1 MQVKQKGWIESYVRY
16 HNKSSRDR
24 IDPSWK
30 KQKEIRG
37 EALYR
42 QDRPAAFEEGIAGIK
57 ENLGRYPSVEK
68 VYASP
73 MKRTRQ
79 TAEPIYPGQASELV
93 DGLREMDMGVFE
105 GKNHAELK
113 NRPSYILW
121 VATRWKDQHTGGRVH
136 EGFWKRTMD
145 AFTQVLGDMQAE
157 GSKRSAVVAHGGTIM
172 SIVSQLADDDYYKY
186 MVNNGAGF
194 RLTLDDD
201 GKLLDLKPLLKKIT
215 ACRMP

>member
-1 MQVKQKGWIESYVRY
+1 MSDTTTNQVEIVLIRHGKTEGNKEKRY
-16 HNKSSRDR
+16 IGRTDQPLS
-24 IDPSWK
+24 
-30 KQKEIRG
+30 
-37 EALYR
+37 
-42 QDRPAAFEEGIAGIK
+42 EEGIAGIK

-79 TAEPIYPGQASELV
+79 TAELIYPGQASELV

-121 VATRWKDQHTGGRVH
+121 VATRGKISIPGGESMKDFG
-136 EGFWKRTMD
+136 KRTMD

-157 GSKRSAVVAHGGTIM
+157 GIKRSAVVAHGGTIM

-194 RLTLDDD
+194 RLTRDDD
-201 GKLLDLKPLLKKIT
+201 GKLLDLKPLLKEDNCMQD
-215 ACRMP
+215 ALEELED

>member
-1 MQVKQKGWIESYVRY
+1 MSDTTTNQVEIVLIRHGKTEGNKEKRY
-16 HNKSSRDR
+16 IGRTDQPLS
-24 IDPSWK
+24 
-30 KQKEIRG
+30 
-37 EALYR
+37 
-42 QDRPAAFEEGIAGIK
+42 EEEIAGIK

-79 TAEPIYPGQASELV
+79 TAELIYPGQASELV

-121 VATRWKDQHTGGRVH
+121 VATRGKISIPGGESMKDFG
-136 EGFWKRTMD
+136 KRTMD

-157 GSKRSAVVAHGGTIM
+157 GIKRSAVVAHGGTIM

-201 GKLLDLKPLLKKIT
+201 GKLLDLKPLLKEDNCMQD
-215 ACRMP
+215 ALEELED

>member
-1 MQVKQKGWIESYVRY
+1 MSDTTTNQVEIVLIRHGKTEGNKEKRY
-16 HNKSSRDR
+16 IGRTDQPLS
-24 IDPSWK
+24 
-30 KQKEIRG
+30 
-37 EALYR
+37 
-42 QDRPAAFEEGIAGIK
+42 EEGIAGIK

-79 TAEPIYPGQASELV
+79 TAELIYPGQASELV

-121 VATRWKDQHTGGRVH
+121 VATRGKISIPGGESMKDFG
-136 EGFWKRTMD
+136 KRTMD
-145 AFTQVLGDMQAE
+145 AFIQVLGDMQAE
-157 GSKRSAVVAHGGTIM
+157 GIKRSAVVAHGGTIM

-201 GKLLDLKPLLKKIT
+201 GKLLDLKPLLKEDNCMQD
-215 ACRMP
+215 ALEELED

>member
-1 MQVKQKGWIESYVRY
+1 MSDTTTNQVEIVLIRHGKTEGNKEKRY
-16 HNKSSRDR
+16 IGRTDQPLS
-24 IDPSWK
+24 
-30 KQKEIRG
+30 
-37 EALYR
+37 
-42 QDRPAAFEEGIAGIK
+42 EEGIAGIK

-79 TAEPIYPGQASELV
+79 TAELIYPGQASELV

-121 VATRWKDQHTGGRVH
+121 VATRGKISIPGG
-136 EGFWKRTMD
+136 ESMNDFGKRTMD

-157 GSKRSAVVAHGGTIM
+157 GIKRSAVVAHGGTIM

-201 GKLLDLKPLLKKIT
+201 GKLLDLKPLLKEDNCMQD
-215 ACRMP
+215 ALEELED

>member
-1 MQVKQKGWIESYVRY
+1 MSDTTTNQVEIVLIRHGKTEGNKEKRY
-16 HNKSSRDR
+16 IGRTDQPLS
-24 IDPSWK
+24 
-30 KQKEIRG
+30 
-37 EALYR
+37 
-42 QDRPAAFEEGIAGIK
+42 EEGIAGIK

-79 TAEPIYPGQASELV
+79 TAELIYPGQASELV

-121 VATRWKDQHTGGRVH
+121 VATRGKISIPGGESMKDFG
-136 EGFWKRTMD
+136 KRTMD

-157 GSKRSAVVAHGGTIM
+157 GIKRSAVVAHGGTIM

-201 GKLLDLKPLLKKIT
+201 GKLLDLKPLLKEDN
-215 ACRMP
+215 CMQDDLEELED

>member
-1 MQVKQKGWIESYVRY
+1 MSDTTTNQVEIVLIRHGKTEGNKEKRY
-16 HNKSSRDR
+16 IGRTDQPLS
-24 IDPSWK
+24 
-30 KQKEIRG
+30 
-37 EALYR
+37 
-42 QDRPAAFEEGIAGIK
+42 EEGIAGIK

-79 TAEPIYPGQASELV
+79 TAELIYPGQAPELV

-121 VATRWKDQHTGGRVH
+121 VATRGKISIPGGESMKDFG
-136 EGFWKRTMD
+136 KRTMD
-145 AFTQVLGDMQAE
+145 AFTQVLGDMQVE
-157 GSKRSAVVAHGGTIM
+157 GIKRSAVVAHGGTIM

-201 GKLLDLKPLLKKIT
+201 GKLLDLKPLLKEDNCMQD
-215 ACRMP
+215 ALEELED

>member
-1 MQVKQKGWIESYVRY
+1 MSDTTTNQVEIVLIRHGKTEGNKEKRY
-16 HNKSSRDR
+16 IGRTDQPLS
-24 IDPSWK
+24 
-30 KQKEIRG
+30 
-37 EALYR
+37 
-42 QDRPAAFEEGIAGIK
+42 EEGIAGIK

-68 VYASP
+68 VYVSP

-79 TAEPIYPGQASELV
+79 TAELIYPGQASELV

-121 VATRWKDQHTGGRVH
+121 VATRGKISIPGGESMKDFG
-136 EGFWKRTMD
+136 KRTMD

-157 GSKRSAVVAHGGTIM
+157 GIKRSAVVAHGGTIM

-201 GKLLDLKPLLKKIT
+201 GKLLDLKPLLKEDNCMQD
-215 ACRMP
+215 ALEELED

>member
-1 MQVKQKGWIESYVRY
+1 MSDTTTNQVEIVLIRHGKTEGNKEKRY
-16 HNKSSRDR
+16 IGRTDQPLS
-24 IDPSWK
+24 
-30 KQKEIRG
+30 
-37 EALYR
+37 
-42 QDRPAAFEEGIAGIK
+42 EEGIAGIK

-79 TAEPIYPGQASELV
+79 TAELIYPGQAPELV

-121 VATRWKDQHTGGRVH
+121 VATRGKISIPGGESMKDFG
-136 EGFWKRTMD
+136 KRTMD

-157 GSKRSAVVAHGGTIM
+157 GIKRSAVVAHGGTIM

-201 GKLLDLKPLLKKIT
+201 GKLLDLKPLLKEDNCMQD
-215 ACRMP
+215 ALEELED

>member
-1 MQVKQKGWIESYVRY
+1 MSDTTTNQVEIVLIRHGKTEGNKEKRY
-16 HNKSSRDR
+16 IGRTDQPLS
-24 IDPSWK
+24 
-30 KQKEIRG
+30 
-37 EALYR
+37 
-42 QDRPAAFEEGIAGIK
+42 EEGIAGIK

-68 VYASP
+68 VHASP

-79 TAEPIYPGQASELV
+79 TAELIYPGQASELV

-121 VATRWKDQHTGGRVH
+121 VATRGKISIPGGESMKDFG
-136 EGFWKRTMD
+136 KRTMD

-157 GSKRSAVVAHGGTIM
+157 GIKRSAVVAHGGTIM

-201 GKLLDLKPLLKKIT
+201 GKLLDLKPLLKEDNCMQD
-215 ACRMP
+215 ALEELED

>member
-1 MQVKQKGWIESYVRY
+1 MSDTTTNQVEIVLIRHGKTEGNKEKRY
-16 HNKSSRDR
+16 IGRTDQPLS
-24 IDPSWK
+24 
-30 KQKEIRG
+30 
-37 EALYR
+37 
-42 QDRPAAFEEGIAGIK
+42 EEGIAGIK

-79 TAEPIYPGQASELV
+79 TAELIYPGQASELV

-121 VATRWKDQHTGGRVH
+121 VATRGKISIPGGESMKDFG
-136 EGFWKRTMD
+136 KRTMD
-145 AFTQVLGDMQAE
+145 AFIQVLGDMQAE
-157 GSKRSAVVAHGGTIM
+157 GIKRSAVVAHGGTIM

-201 GKLLDLKPLLKKIT
+201 GKLLDLKPLLKEDNCMRD
-215 ACRMP
+215 AVEELED

>member
-1 MQVKQKGWIESYVRY
+1 MSDTTTNQVEIVLIRHGKTEGNKEKRY
-16 HNKSSRDR
+16 IGRTDQPLS
-24 IDPSWK
+24 
-30 KQKEIRG
+30 
-37 EALYR
+37 
-42 QDRPAAFEEGIAGIK
+42 EEGIAGIK

-79 TAEPIYPGQASELV
+79 TAELIYPGQASELV

-121 VATRWKDQHTGGRVH
+121 VATRGKISIPGGESMKDFG
-136 EGFWKRTMD
+136 KRTMD

-157 GSKRSAVVAHGGTIM
+157 GIKRSAVVAHGGTIM

-194 RLTLDDD
+194 RLTLDED
-201 GKLLDLKPLLKKIT
+201 GKLLDLKPLLKEDNCMQD
-215 ACRMP
+215 ALEELED

>member
-1 MQVKQKGWIESYVRY
+1 MSDTTTNQVEIVLIRHGKTEGNKEKRY
-16 HNKSSRDR
+16 IGRTDQPLSD
-24 IDPSWK
+24 
-30 KQKEIRG
+30 
-37 EALYR
+37 
-42 QDRPAAFEEGIAGIK
+42 EGIAGIK

-79 TAEPIYPGQASELV
+79 TAELIYPGQAPELV

-121 VATRWKDQHTGGRVH
+121 VATRGKISIPGGESMKDFG
-136 EGFWKRTMD
+136 KRTMD

-157 GSKRSAVVAHGGTIM
+157 GIKRSAVVAHGGTIM

-201 GKLLDLKPLLKKIT
+201 GKLLDLNPLLKEDNCMRD
-215 ACRMP
+215 ALEELED

>member
-1 MQVKQKGWIESYVRY
+1 MSDTTTNQVEIVLIRHGKTEG
-16 HNKSSRDR
+16 NKVKLYISRTDQ
-24 IDPSWK
+24 PLS
-30 KQKEIRG
+30 
-37 EALYR
+37 
-42 QDRPAAFEEGIAGIK
+42 EEGIAGIK

-79 TAEPIYPGQASELV
+79 TAELIYPGQAPELV

-121 VATRWKDQHTGGRVH
+121 VATRGKISIPGGESMKDFG
-136 EGFWKRTMD
+136 KRTMD

-157 GSKRSAVVAHGGTIM
+157 GIKRSAVVAHGGTIM

-201 GKLLDLKPLLKKIT
+201 GKLLDLKPLLKEDN
-215 ACRMP
+215 CRQDALEELED

>member
-1 MQVKQKGWIESYVRY
+1 MSDTTTNQVEIVLIRHGKTEGNKEKRY
-16 HNKSSRDR
+16 IGRTDQPLS
-24 IDPSWK
+24 
-30 KQKEIRG
+30 
-37 EALYR
+37 
-42 QDRPAAFEEGIAGIK
+42 EEGIAVIK

-79 TAEPIYPGQASELV
+79 TAELIYPGQAPELV

-121 VATRWKDQHTGGRVH
+121 VATRGKISIPGGESMKDFG
-136 EGFWKRTMD
+136 KRTMD

-157 GSKRSAVVAHGGTIM
+157 GIKRSAVVAHGGTIM

-201 GKLLDLKPLLKKIT
+201 GKLLDLKPLLKEDNCMQD
-215 ACRMP
+215 ALEELED

>member
-1 MQVKQKGWIESYVRY
+1 MSDTTTNQVEIVLIRHGKTEGNKEKRY
-16 HNKSSRDR
+16 IGRTDQPLS
-24 IDPSWK
+24 
-30 KQKEIRG
+30 
-37 EALYR
+37 
-42 QDRPAAFEEGIAGIK
+42 EEGIAGIK

-68 VYASP
+68 VYASS

-79 TAEPIYPGQASELV
+79 TAELIYPGQAPELV

-121 VATRWKDQHTGGRVH
+121 VATRGKISIPGGESMKDFG
-136 EGFWKRTMD
+136 KRTMD

-157 GSKRSAVVAHGGTIM
+157 GIKRSAVVAHGGTIM

-201 GKLLDLKPLLKKIT
+201 GKLLDLNPLLKEDNCMRD
-215 ACRMP
+215 ALEELED

>member
-1 MQVKQKGWIESYVRY
+1 MSDTTTNQVEIVLIRHGKTEGNKEKRY
-16 HNKSSRDR
+16 IGRTDQPLS
-24 IDPSWK
+24 
-30 KQKEIRG
+30 
-37 EALYR
+37 
-42 QDRPAAFEEGIAGIK
+42 EEGIAGIK

-73 MKRTRQ
+73 MKRSRQ
-79 TAEPIYPGQASELV
+79 TAELIYPGQASELV

-121 VATRWKDQHTGGRVH
+121 VATRGKISIPGGESMKDFG
-136 EGFWKRTMD
+136 KRTMD

-157 GSKRSAVVAHGGTIM
+157 GIKRSAVVAHGGTIM

-201 GKLLDLKPLLKKIT
+201 GKLLDLKPLLKEDNCMQD
-215 ACRMP
+215 ALEELED

>member
-1 MQVKQKGWIESYVRY
+1 MSDTTTNQVEIVLIRHGKTEGNKEKRY
-16 HNKSSRDR
+16 IGRTDQPLS
-24 IDPSWK
+24 
-30 KQKEIRG
+30 
-37 EALYR
+37 
-42 QDRPAAFEEGIAGIK
+42 EEGIAGIK

-79 TAEPIYPGQASELV
+79 TAELIYPGQASELV

-121 VATRWKDQHTGGRVH
+121 VATRGKISIPGGESMKDFG
-136 EGFWKRTMD
+136 KRTMD
-145 AFTQVLGDMQAE
+145 AFTQILGDMQAE
-157 GSKRSAVVAHGGTIM
+157 GIKRSAVVAHGGTIM

-201 GKLLDLKPLLKKIT
+201 GKLLDLKPLLKEDNCMQD
-215 ACRMP
+215 ALEELED

>member
-1 MQVKQKGWIESYVRY
+1 MSDTTTNQVEIVLIRHGKTEGNKEKRY
-16 HNKSSRDR
+16 IGRTDQPLS
-24 IDPSWK
+24 
-30 KQKEIRG
+30 
-37 EALYR
+37 
-42 QDRPAAFEEGIAGIK
+42 EEGIAGIK

-79 TAEPIYPGQASELV
+79 TAELIYPGQAPELV

-121 VATRWKDQHTGGRVH
+121 VATRGKISIPGGESMKDFG
-136 EGFWKRTMD
+136 KRTMD

-157 GSKRSAVVAHGGTIM
+157 GIKRSAVVAHGGTIM

-201 GKLLDLKPLLKKIT
+201 GKLLDLKSLLKEDNCMQD
-215 ACRMP
+215 ALEELED

>member
-1 MQVKQKGWIESYVRY
+1 MSDTTTNQVEIVLIRHGKTEGNKEKRY
-16 HNKSSRDR
+16 IGRTDQPLS
-24 IDPSWK
+24 
-30 KQKEIRG
+30 
-37 EALYR
+37 
-42 QDRPAAFEEGIAGIK
+42 EEGIAGIK

-79 TAEPIYPGQASELV
+79 TAELIYPGQAPELV

-121 VATRWKDQHTGGRVH
+121 VATRGKISIPGGESMKDFG
-136 EGFWKRTMD
+136 KRTMD

-157 GSKRSAVVAHGGTIM
+157 GIKRSAVVAHGGTIM
-172 SIVSQLADDDYYKY
+172 SIVSQLADDDYYNY

-201 GKLLDLKPLLKKIT
+201 GKLLDLKPLLKEDNCMRD
-215 ACRMP
+215 AVEELED

>member
-1 MQVKQKGWIESYVRY
+1 MSDTTTNQVEIVLIRHGKTEGNKEKRY
-16 HNKSSRDR
+16 IGRTDQPLS
-24 IDPSWK
+24 
-30 KQKEIRG
+30 
-37 EALYR
+37 
-42 QDRPAAFEEGIAGIK
+42 EEGIAGIK

-79 TAEPIYPGQASELV
+79 TAELIYPGQESELV

-121 VATRWKDQHTGGRVH
+121 VATRGKISIPGGESMKDFG
-136 EGFWKRTMD
+136 KRTMD
-145 AFTQVLGDMQAE
+145 AFAQVLGDMQAK
-157 GSKRSAVVAHGGTIM
+157 GIKRSAVVAHGGTIM

-201 GKLLDLKPLLKKIT
+201 GKLLDLKPLLKEDNCMQD
-215 ACRMP
+215 ALEELED

>member
-1 MQVKQKGWIESYVRY
+1 MSDTTTNQVEIVLIRHGKTEGNKEKRY
-16 HNKSSRDR
+16 IGRTDQPLS
-24 IDPSWK
+24 
-30 KQKEIRG
+30 
-37 EALYR
+37 
-42 QDRPAAFEEGIAGIK
+42 EEGIAGIK

-79 TAEPIYPGQASELV
+79 TAELIYPGQAPELV

-121 VATRWKDQHTGGRVH
+121 VATRGKISIPGGESMKDFG
-136 EGFWKRTMD
+136 KRTMD

-157 GSKRSAVVAHGGTIM
+157 GIKRSAVVAHGGTIM

-194 RLTLDDD
+194 CLTLDDD
-201 GKLLDLKPLLKKIT
+201 GKLLDLKPLLKEDNCMQD
-215 ACRMP
+215 ALEELED

>member
-1 MQVKQKGWIESYVRY
+1 MSDTTTNQVEIVLIRHGKTEGNKEKRY
-16 HNKSSRDR
+16 IGRTDQPLS
-24 IDPSWK
+24 
-30 KQKEIRG
+30 
-37 EALYR
+37 
-42 QDRPAAFEEGIAGIK
+42 EEGIAGIK

-79 TAEPIYPGQASELV
+79 TAELIYPGQAPELV

-121 VATRWKDQHTGGRVH
+121 VATRGKISIPGGESMKDFG
-136 EGFWKRTMD
+136 KRTMD

-157 GSKRSAVVAHGGTIM
+157 GIKRSAVVAHGGTIM

-201 GKLLDLKPLLKKIT
+201 GKLLDLNPLLKEDNCMQD
-215 ACRMP
+215 ALEELED

>member
-1 MQVKQKGWIESYVRY
+1 MSDTTTNQVEIILIRHGKTEGNKEKRY
-16 HNKSSRDR
+16 IGRTDQPLS
-24 IDPSWK
+24 
-30 KQKEIRG
+30 
-37 EALYR
+37 
-42 QDRPAAFEEGIAGIK
+42 EEGIAGIK

-79 TAEPIYPGQASELV
+79 TAELIYPGQASELV

-121 VATRWKDQHTGGRVH
+121 VATRGKISIPGG
-136 EGFWKRTMD
+136 ESMKYFGKRTMD

-157 GSKRSAVVAHGGTIM
+157 GIKRSAVVAHGGTIM

-194 RLTLDDD
+194 HLTLDDD
-201 GKLLDLKPLLKKIT
+201 GKLLDLKPLLKEDNCMQD
-215 ACRMP
+215 ALEELED

>member
-1 MQVKQKGWIESYVRY
+1 MSDTTTNQVEIVLIRHGKTEGNKEKRY
-16 HNKSSRDR
+16 IGRTDQPLS
-24 IDPSWK
+24 
-30 KQKEIRG
+30 
-37 EALYR
+37 
-42 QDRPAAFEEGIAGIK
+42 EEGIAGIK

-79 TAEPIYPGQASELV
+79 TAELIYPGQASELV

-121 VATRWKDQHTGGRVH
+121 VATRGKISIPGGESMKDFG
-136 EGFWKRTMD
+136 KRTMD

-157 GSKRSAVVAHGGTIM
+157 GIKRSAVVAHGGTIM
-172 SIVSQLADDDYYKY
+172 SIVFQLADDDYYKY

-201 GKLLDLKPLLKKIT
+201 GKLLDLKPLLKEDNCMQD
-215 ACRMP
+215 ALEELED

>member
-1 MQVKQKGWIESYVRY
+1 MLDTTTNQVEIVLIRHGKTEG
-16 HNKSSRDR
+16 NKEK
-24 IDPSWK
+24 PSIVITD
-30 KQKEIRG
+30 QP
-37 EALYR
+37 LS
-42 QDRPAAFEEGIAGIK
+42 EEGIAGIK

-79 TAEPIYPGQASELV
+79 TAELIYPGQASELV

-121 VATRWKDQHTGGRVH
+121 VATRGKISIPGGESMKDFG
-136 EGFWKRTMD
+136 KRTMD

-157 GSKRSAVVAHGGTIM
+157 GIKRSAVVAHGGTIM

-201 GKLLDLKPLLKKIT
+201 GKLLDLKPLLKEDNCMQD
-215 ACRMP
+215 ALEELED

>member
-1 MQVKQKGWIESYVRY
+1 MSDTTTNQVEIVLIRHGKTEGNKEKRY
-16 HNKSSRDR
+16 IGRTDQPLS
-24 IDPSWK
+24 
-30 KQKEIRG
+30 
-37 EALYR
+37 
-42 QDRPAAFEEGIAGIK
+42 EEGIAGIK

-79 TAEPIYPGQASELV
+79 TAELIYPGQAPELV

-121 VATRWKDQHTGGRVH
+121 VATRGKISIPGGESMKDFG
-136 EGFWKRTMD
+136 KRTMD

-157 GSKRSAVVAHGGTIM
+157 GIKRSAVVAHGGTIM

-201 GKLLDLKPLLKKIT
+201 GKLLDLKPILKEDNCMQD
-215 ACRMP
+215 ALEELED

>member
-1 MQVKQKGWIESYVRY
+1 MSDTTTNQVEIVLIRHGKTEGNKEKRY
-16 HNKSSRDR
+16 IGRTDQPLS
-24 IDPSWK
+24 
-30 KQKEIRG
+30 
-37 EALYR
+37 
-42 QDRPAAFEEGIAGIK
+42 EEGIAGIK

-79 TAEPIYPGQASELV
+79 TAELIYPGQASELV

-105 GKNHAELK
+105 GTNHAELR

-121 VATRWKDQHTGGRVH
+121 VATRGKISIPGGESMKDFG
-136 EGFWKRTMD
+136 KRTMD

-157 GSKRSAVVAHGGTIM
+157 GIKRSAVVAHGGTIM

-201 GKLLDLKPLLKKIT
+201 GKLLDLKPLLKEDNCMRD
-215 ACRMP
+215 AVEELED

>member
-1 MQVKQKGWIESYVRY
+1 MSDTTTNQVEIVLIRHGKTEGNKEKRY
-16 HNKSSRDR
+16 IGRTDQPLS
-24 IDPSWK
+24 
-30 KQKEIRG
+30 
-37 EALYR
+37 
-42 QDRPAAFEEGIAGIK
+42 EEGIAGIK

-79 TAEPIYPGQASELV
+79 TAELIYPGQASELV

-105 GKNHAELK
+105 GQNHAELK

-121 VATRWKDQHTGGRVH
+121 VATRGKISIPGGESMKDFG
-136 EGFWKRTMD
+136 KRTMD
-145 AFTQVLGDMQAE
+145 AFIQVLGDMQAE
-157 GSKRSAVVAHGGTIM
+157 GIKRSAVVAHGGTIM

-201 GKLLDLKPLLKKIT
+201 GKLLDLKPLLKEDNCMQD
-215 ACRMP
+215 ALEELED

>member
-1 MQVKQKGWIESYVRY
+1 MSDTTTNQVEIVLIRHGKTEGNKEKRY
-16 HNKSSRDR
+16 IGRTDQPLS
-24 IDPSWK
+24 
-30 KQKEIRG
+30 
-37 EALYR
+37 
-42 QDRPAAFEEGIAGIK
+42 EEGIAGIK

-79 TAEPIYPGQASELV
+79 TAELIYPGQASELV

-121 VATRWKDQHTGGRVH
+121 VATRGKISIPGGESMKDFG
-136 EGFWKRTMD
+136 KRTMD
-145 AFTQVLGDMQAE
+145 AFTQVLGDMQVE
-157 GSKRSAVVAHGGTIM
+157 GIKRSAVVAHGGTIM
-172 SIVSQLADDDYYKY
+172 SIVSQLVDDDYYKY

-201 GKLLDLKPLLKKIT
+201 GKLLDLKPLLKEDNCMQD
-215 ACRMP
+215 ALEELED

>member
-1 MQVKQKGWIESYVRY
+1 MSDTTTNQVEIVLIRHGKTEGNKEKRY
-16 HNKSSRDR
+16 IGRTDQPLS
-24 IDPSWK
+24 
-30 KQKEIRG
+30 
-37 EALYR
+37 
-42 QDRPAAFEEGIAGIK
+42 EEGIAGIK
-57 ENLGRYPSVEK
+57 ENLGRYPSVDK

-79 TAEPIYPGQASELV
+79 TAELIYPGQAPELV

-121 VATRWKDQHTGGRVH
+121 VATRGKISIPGGESMKDFG
-136 EGFWKRTMD
+136 KRTMD

-157 GSKRSAVVAHGGTIM
+157 GIKRSAVVAHGGTIM

-201 GKLLDLKPLLKKIT
+201 GKLLDLKPLLKEDNCMQD
-215 ACRMP
+215 ALEELED

>member
-1 MQVKQKGWIESYVRY
+1 MSDTTTNQVEIVLIRHGQTEGNKEKRY
-16 HNKSSRDR
+16 IGRTDQPLS
-24 IDPSWK
+24 
-30 KQKEIRG
+30 
-37 EALYR
+37 
-42 QDRPAAFEEGIAGIK
+42 EEGIAGIK

-79 TAEPIYPGQASELV
+79 TAELIYPGQASELV

-121 VATRWKDQHTGGRVH
+121 VATRGKISIPGGESMKDFG
-136 EGFWKRTMD
+136 KRTMD

-157 GSKRSAVVAHGGTIM
+157 GIKRSAVVAHGGTIM

-201 GKLLDLKPLLKKIT
+201 GKLLDLKPLLKEDNCMQD
-215 ACRMP
+215 ALEELED

>member
-1 MQVKQKGWIESYVRY
+1 MSDTTTNQVEIILIRHGKTEGNKEKRY
-16 HNKSSRDR
+16 IGRTDQPLS
-24 IDPSWK
+24 
-30 KQKEIRG
+30 
-37 EALYR
+37 
-42 QDRPAAFEEGIAGIK
+42 EEGIAGIK

-79 TAEPIYPGQASELV
+79 TAELIYPGQASELV

-121 VATRWKDQHTGGRVH
+121 VATRGKISIPGGESMKDFG
-136 EGFWKRTMD
+136 KRTMD

-157 GSKRSAVVAHGGTIM
+157 GIKRSAVVAHGGTIM

-194 RLTLDDD
+194 HLTLDDD
-201 GKLLDLKPLLKKIT
+201 GKLLDLKPLLKEDNCMQD
-215 ACRMP
+215 ALEELED

>member
-1 MQVKQKGWIESYVRY
+1 MSDTTTNQVEIVLIRHGKTEGNKEKRY
-16 HNKSSRDR
+16 IGRTDQPLS
-24 IDPSWK
+24 
-30 KQKEIRG
+30 
-37 EALYR
+37 
-42 QDRPAAFEEGIAGIK
+42 EEGIAGIK

-79 TAEPIYPGQASELV
+79 TAELIYPGQAPELV

-121 VATRWKDQHTGGRVH
+121 VATRGKISIPGGESMKDCG
-136 EGFWKRTMD
+136 KRTMD

-157 GSKRSAVVAHGGTIM
+157 GIKRSAVVAHGGTIM

-201 GKLLDLKPLLKKIT
+201 GKLLDLKPLLKEDNCMQD
-215 ACRMP
+215 ALEELED

>member
-1 MQVKQKGWIESYVRY
+1 MIKLWLIRHGKTEGNKEKRY
-16 HNKSSRDR
+16 IGRTDQPLS
-24 IDPSWK
+24 
-30 KQKEIRG
+30 
-37 EALYR
+37 
-42 QDRPAAFEEGIAGIK
+42 EEGIAGIK

-79 TAEPIYPGQASELV
+79 TAELIYPGQAPELV

-121 VATRWKDQHTGGRVH
+121 VATRGKISIPGGESMKDFG
-136 EGFWKRTMD
+136 KRTMD

-157 GSKRSAVVAHGGTIM
+157 GIKRSAVVAHGGTIM

-201 GKLLDLKPLLKKIT
+201 GKLLDLNPLLKEDNCMRD
-215 ACRMP
+215 ALEELED

>member
-1 MQVKQKGWIESYVRY
+1 MSDTTTNQVEIILIRHGKTEGNKEKRY
-16 HNKSSRDR
+16 IGRTDQPLS
-24 IDPSWK
+24 
-30 KQKEIRG
+30 
-37 EALYR
+37 
-42 QDRPAAFEEGIAGIK
+42 EEGIAGIK

-79 TAEPIYPGQASELV
+79 TAELIYPGQASELV

-121 VATRWKDQHTGGRVH
+121 VATRGKISIPGGESMKDFG
-136 EGFWKRTMD
+136 KRTMD

-157 GSKRSAVVAHGGTIM
+157 GIKRSAVVAHGGTIM

-201 GKLLDLKPLLKKIT
+201 GKLLDLKPLLKEDNCMQD
-215 ACRMP
+215 ALEELED